1 MIYKYTVASASP
13 VTIMAEMLSHGSMHD
28 GNRRELQD
36 VRWICHHCRP
46 QAAGCRGAEAFGAG
60 LWAALGG
67 RPSFLAGELA
77 ARVPALVPRP

>member
-1 MIYKYTVASASP
+1 MLLQNCLPDMIYKFTVGSASP
-13 VTIMAEMLSHGSMHD
+13 VTIMG
-28 GNRRELQD
+28 
-36 VRWICHHCRP
+36 
-46 QAAGCRGAEAFGAG
+46 GCRGPKAFGAG